1 MKRQAT
7 LADFDR
13 TNRERISP
21 PLSDS
26 DIAAVARKYSGEKI
40 AADFSDPRC
49 LEIFEAVARDF
60 ERRCKDDGVSR

>member
-26 DIAAVARKYSGEKI
+26 NVRSAARKYSGEKI
-40 AADFSDPRC
+40 AADFSDPQC

-60 ERRCKDDGVSR
+60 ERRCKDDGVAQ